1 MILLLHLDYSGE
13 RKVTAFRLMVKRRLY
28 LFNKDGMADVS
39 PAERKEGL
47 QKTYDGLVAD
57 YRRLTEK
64 FDE

>member
-1 MILLLHLDYSGE
+1 MILLLDLDYSE
-13 RKVTAFRLMVKRRLY
+13 TAKVTAFRLMVKRRLY

-39 PAERKEGL
+39 AAERKEGL

-64 FDE
+64 FDQ